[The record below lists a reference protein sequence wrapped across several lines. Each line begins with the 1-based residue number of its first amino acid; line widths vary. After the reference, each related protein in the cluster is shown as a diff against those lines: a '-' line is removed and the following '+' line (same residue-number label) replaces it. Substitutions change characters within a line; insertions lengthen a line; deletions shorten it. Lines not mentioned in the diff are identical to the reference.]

1 MDEQLGRGTTTDD
14 GFGLFLHLL
23 FVSFSCILDTMT
35 YLQLMTALAFC
46 VFLFL
51 QLMTALVLVQ
61 DLLGYGTFRS
71 GMGHM

>member
-46 VFLFL
+46 VFFVPATDDGFSFSPGLTWL
-51 QLMTALVLVQ
+51 WNI
-61 DLLGYGTFRS
+61 
-71 GMGHM
+71 